1 MTTIIEGF
9 TALEGLMKR
18 LQDETAQT
26 NADVAG
32 LCGELYQIRIDFN
45 NRIDAVI
52 ANVERM
58 RTERQSAI
66 LEAIGSSSQ
75 DAMKKADE

>member
-9 TALEGLMKR
+9 TALEGLQKR

-26 NADVAG
+26 NADVAD

-52 ANVERM
+52 ANIERM

-66 LEAIGSSSQ
+66 LEAIGTSQ
-75 DAMKKADE
+75 DAMKQAAE